1 VRAGSSDILDRMNRS
16 FRAAALALCSA
27 ALALSQTAAS
37 DAAKLGH
44 SSHGAAFDAGP
55 RQKPW
60 IMDGIGSAPFP
71 ITTKNPEVQQWFN
84 QGNAMLHSFYFYE
97 AERAFRW
104 CVKLE
109 PENAMAYWGLA
120 NATEGERAKDF
131 LREAVQRKNTVTERE
146 RLYIEAQQAALLPR
160 PGGFTRG
167 APASSDEGRREQ
179 IKKLETI
186 CLKYPRDMEARA
198 YLALAT
204 MGSSRYGAELIIREV
219 LAQEPMHPGA
229 HHYRIHNWDYHEP
242 EQALESCRK
251 YTEAVPNIGHAQH
264 MPGHIYSIL
273 GMWNEAAISMDSA
286 TRVEKRQMQET
297 LTFPFNNWNYGHNR
311 NYLSYIQEQLGM
323 VDAAIFGARQLID
336 APLDPEDNNE
346 NWRSSHSYGLFAL
359 ARALLRSE
367 RWDALLDP
375 NTVPWRDIHRDKC
388 WKAFFEARAWL
399 GKGDLV
405 KAEKSIAAHAELN
418 KELEKNKDFEEIYQI
433 QQMELNARLALAGGD
448 SIAGLGALAEA
459 AEREA
464 AFQRDYADPPL
475 YPDPI
480 YPALGEAY
488 LKVNSPDLAA
498 RAFEKGLELTHNDV
512 FSLSGLV
519 RAYAALGDKAKA
531 QEFMARLTY
540 GARHAD
546 AGWKPLELAR
556 AAGISAEP
564 RAVVPASE
572 RDYARTDLARY
583 GPARWVPY
591 DAPALDVR
599 DASGKQ
605 VSLADYKGRN
615 VILVFY
621 LGFECPHCMRQLHA
635 IQKRSAEWES
645 LDAVVLAVSSAKPQ
659 KNADTIKQMGALAG
673 VQLLSDDHYANAR
686 RFHSYDDFEE
696 IELHSTILVDKLG
709 RVYWA
714 RFGGDPFG
722 DLDFISKQLERM
734 NALVLAEKDAAGKP
748 ARGE

>member
-1 VRAGSSDILDRMNRS
+1 MTGYLRVIAI
-16 FRAAALALCSA
+16 ALCTA
-27 ALALSQTAAS
+27 TLASSQTAAS

-44 SSHGAAFDAGP
+44 SSHGSAFDSGP

-60 IMDGIGSAPFP
+60 IMDGIGTAPFP
-71 ITTKNPEVQQWFN
+71 ITTRNPEVQMWFN

-109 PENAMAYWGLA
+109 PDNAMAYWGLA
-120 NATEGERAKDF
+120 NATDGDRAKDF
-131 LREAVQRKNTVTERE
+131 LREAVKRKNTVTERE
-146 RLYIEAQQAALLPR
+146 RLYIEALQASLLPK
-160 PGGFTRG
+160 PSSFLHGVAQT
-167 APASSDEGRREQ
+167 SDEGHREQ

-186 CLKYPRDMEARA
+186 CLRYPEDMEARA

-219 LAQEPMHPGA
+219 LAKEPMHPGA

-242 EQALESCRK
+242 EAALESCRK

-286 TRVEKRQMQET
+286 TRVEKRQMKET

-367 RWDALLDP
+367 RWDELVDGT
-375 NTVPWRDIHRDKC
+375 TVPWRDIYRDKC

-405 KAEKSIAAHAELN
+405 KAEKSSAAHAELK
-418 KELEKNKDFEEIYQI
+418 KELEKNKDFEENFNI
-433 QQMELNARLALAGGD
+433 QQTELDARLALASGD

-464 AFQRDYADPPL
+464 KFQREYADPPL

-488 LKVNSPDLAA
+488 LKAASPGLAA
-498 RAFEKGLELTHNDV
+498 QAFEKGLELTHNDL

-519 RAYAALGDKAKA
+519 RAYTALGDKAKA
-531 QEFMARLTY
+531 QDAMARLLY
-540 GARHAD
+540 VARNAD
-546 AGWKPLELAR
+546 AGLKPLEIAK
-556 AAGISAEP
+556 AAGVSAEP
-564 RAVVPASE
+564 RAVVPAAE
-572 RDYARTDLARY
+572 RDYARADLTRH
-583 GPARWVPY
+583 GPARWQPY
-591 DAPALDVR
+591 DAPPLEVR

-605 VSLADYKGRN
+605 VSLADYKGKN

-635 IQKRSAEWES
+635 VQKRKEEWES
-645 LDAVVLAVSSAKPQ
+645 LDAVVLAVSSASPQ
-659 KNADTIKQMGALAG
+659 KNAEGIQQMGDLAG
-673 VQLLSDDHYANAR
+673 IRLLSDDNYANAR

-696 IELHSTILVDKLG
+696 IELHSTILIDKLG

-722 DLDFISKQLERM
+722 DLDFIGRQLGRM
-734 NALVLAEKDAAGKP
+734 NDLVRAEKDSAPKP
-748 ARGE
+748 VRGE

>member
-1 VRAGSSDILDRMNRS
+1 MTGS
-16 FRAAALALCSA
+16 FRAIAIAVATAALASA
-27 ALALSQTAAS
+27 QTAAS

-44 SSHGAAFDAGP
+44 SSHGTAFDSGP

-60 IMDGIGSAPFP
+60 IMEGIGSAPFP
-71 ITTKNPEVQQWFN
+71 ITTKNPEVQMWFN

-109 PENAMAYWGLA
+109 PDNAMAYWGLA
-120 NATEGERAKDF
+120 NATDGDRAKDF
-131 LREAVQRKNTVTERE
+131 LREAVKRKDTVTERE
-146 RLYIEAQQAALLPR
+146 RLYIEALQASLLPK
-160 PGGFTRG
+160 PSSFTHG
-167 APASSDEGRREQ
+167 VAQPSDEGHREQ

-186 CLKYPRDMEARA
+186 CLKYPDDMEARA

-204 MGSSRYGAELIIREV
+204 IGNSRYGAELIIREV
-219 LAQEPMHPGA
+219 LAKEPMHPGA

-242 EQALESCRK
+242 QEALESCRK
-251 YTEAVPNIGHAQH
+251 YAQAVPNIGHAQH

-286 TRVEKRQMQET
+286 TRVEKRQMTET

-323 VDAAIFGARQLID
+323 VAAAIFGARQLID
-336 APLDPEDNNE
+336 APLDPDENNE
-346 NWRSSHSYGLFAL
+346 NWHSSHSYGLFAL

-367 RWDALLDP
+367 RWDELVDGKI
-375 NTVPWRDIHRDKC
+375 VPWRDIYRDKC
-388 WKAFFEARAWL
+388 WKAYFEARAWL
-399 GKGDLV
+399 GKGEPV
-405 KAEKSIAAHAELN
+405 KAEKSIAVHAEL
-418 KELEKNKDFEEIYQI
+418 KKDLEKNKDFEENFNI
-433 QQMELNARLALAGGD
+433 QQMELDARLTLATGD

-464 AFQRDYADPPL
+464 VFQREYADPPF

-488 LKVNSPDLAA
+488 LKAASPGLAA
-498 RAFEKGLELTHNDV
+498 QAFDKGLELTHNDL

-519 RAYAALGDKAKA
+519 RAYTALGDKAKA
-531 QEFMARLTY
+531 QDAMARLLY
-540 GARHAD
+540 VARNAD
-546 AGWKPLELAR
+546 SGLKPLELAK

-564 RAVVPASE
+564 RAAVPAPE
-572 RDYARTDLARY
+572 RDYARADLAHY
-583 GPARWVPY
+583 GPPRWEPY
-591 DAPALDVR
+591 EAPPLEVR
-599 DASGKQ
+599 DASGNQ
-605 VSLADYKGRN
+605 VSLADYKGKN

-635 IQKRSAEWES
+635 IQKRNAEWES
-645 LDAVVLAVSSAKPQ
+645 LDSVVLAVSSASPQ
-659 KNADTIKQMGALAG
+659 ENADGIKQMGDLAG
-673 VQLLSDDHYANAR
+673 IRLLSDDNFANAR

-696 IELHSTILVDKLG
+696 IELHSTILVDKQG

-722 DLDFISKQLERM
+722 DLDFISKQLGRM
-734 NALVLAEKDAAGKP
+734 NELVLADKDP
-748 ARGE
+748 ARRPGKAE